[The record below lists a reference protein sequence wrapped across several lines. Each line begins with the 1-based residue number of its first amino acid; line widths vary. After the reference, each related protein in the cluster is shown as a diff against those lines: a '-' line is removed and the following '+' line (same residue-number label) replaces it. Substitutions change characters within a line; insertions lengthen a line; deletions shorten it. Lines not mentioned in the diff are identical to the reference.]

1 VSSWQVVLLDLATR
15 RETVLP
21 HLNASAESIA
31 WAPDGTAVTVTD
43 CGPTTCR
50 LLLLDVANPARAP
63 TRLADIPAKSLDES
77 IESAYWS
84 WQRVAR

>member
-1 VSSWQVVLLDLATR
+1 MDLLTR

-21 HLNASAESIA
+21 RVSPSAESIV
-31 WAPDGTAVTVTD
+31 WAPDGSEVSVAE
-43 CGPTTCR
+43 CAAGTCH

-63 TRLADIPAKSLDES
+63 ATLAEVPAKSLDQS

-84 WQRVAR
+84 WQRIAK